1 MNNIFFLKKSYL
13 SYGGTYSGDFVIST
27 PFIKSCPITEATEF
41 VVLACDG
48 LFDVMSYQDVVD
60 VARDSLRTT
69 GDVNV
74 ACQKLVRRAMEL
86 KTTDNVSVLII
97 CLNQ

>member
-1 MNNIFFLKKSYL
+1 
-13 SYGGTYSGDFVIST
+13 
-27 PFIKSCPITEATEF
+27 
-41 VVLACDG
+41 
-48 LFDVMSYQDVVD
+48 MSYQDVVD